1 MERAEIHRRLDKTVE
16 DMKLSA
22 LLGRNI
28 FELSGGEK
36 QQIACGSVYTAGPDV
51 YVLDEPSSNLDKKA
65 ITRLHETLRRIKDEG
80 GTILVSEHR
89 LYYLLDLADRF
100 LYLNDGIITRSFT
113 PGELCRLPDSEL
125 ASLGLRCTDLHTLEK
140 SPLIG
145 EIPHGAKPALE
156 AIDLG
161 CSRGNHQILDI
172 DRMSIPEHSIVA
184 MIGDNGCGKSTLTE
198 SLCGVI
204 PANGSV
210 AFRGTYL
217 TDRERAGRS
226 YLVMQ
231 DVNRQLFSDSVIE
244 EVLLGASVS
253 REEAL
258 QVLDDLGLLE
268 QLDRHPASLSGGEAQ
283 RISIAR
289 CILKDAPIIILDEA
303 TASVDADNEV
313 YIQQAMSELCR
324 NKTVLVIAHRL
335 NTIRG
340 ADCILVLEK
349 GRIVEQGSHDELM
362 AKNGAY
368 CHMIGLQE
376 RMSSWNQGSEPA
388 V

>member
-1 MERAEIHRRLDKTVE
+1 MFENTRMRRRENFGMERAEIHRRLDKTVE

-113 PGELCRLPDSEL
+113 PGELCGLPDSEL

-231 DVNRQLFSDSVIE
+231 EPCRYWTT
-244 EVLLGASVS
+244 SVS
-253 REEAL
+253 WNSWTGIPPL
-258 QVLDDLGLLE
+258 C
-268 QLDRHPASLSGGEAQ
+268 PAERRSAFPLPAAFSRTRRSSSLMRPRPVWTPTMKYTFS
-283 RISIAR
+283 R
-289 CILKDAPIIILDEA
+289 P
-303 TASVDADNEV
+303 
-313 YIQQAMSELCR
+313 
-324 NKTVLVIAHRL
+324 
-335 NTIRG
+335 
-340 ADCILVLEK
+340 
-349 GRIVEQGSHDELM
+349 
-362 AKNGAY
+362 
-368 CHMIGLQE
+368 
-376 RMSSWNQGSEPA
+376 
-388 V
+388 